1 MRAAEREVDSMKA
14 RAESERK
21 RVEQLGREKDTL
33 NKQSTKAEGSV
44 HQQVSLKTSMH
55 DFYVR

>member
-1 MRAAEREVDSMKA
+1 MRAAEREADSLKV

-21 RVEQLGREKDTL
+21 RVEQLGREKEAL

-44 HQQVSLKTSMH
+44 HQQVDH
-55 DFYVR
+55 F